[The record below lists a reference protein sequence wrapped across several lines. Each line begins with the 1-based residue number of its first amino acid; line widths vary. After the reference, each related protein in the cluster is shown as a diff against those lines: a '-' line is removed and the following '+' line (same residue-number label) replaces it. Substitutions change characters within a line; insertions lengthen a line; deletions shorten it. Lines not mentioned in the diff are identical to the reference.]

1 AYGIGHAQVEKTNEQ
16 LMLAPLQDV
25 SLRIQEVMTRLF
37 SEAKSDLI
45 KDGFAA
51 DDIKTC
57 KQFVFMRLRG
67 QETSIEIE
75 FHEGDDLRRK
85 FIRRY
90 KKVYGHWIPHRE
102 IEVESVRVMVAV
114 GDQTV
119 SSSSKRATR
128 YTPQPIKHKKIFSNG
143 RWRQCPVYRWE

>member
-1 AYGIGHAQVEKTNEQ
+1 DAKEYILLCFGGAGGQHTCALASMLNVSKVIVPYDAGLLSAYGIGHAQVEKTNEQ

-90 KKVYGHWIPHRE
+90 KKV
-102 IEVESVRVMVAV
+102 
-114 GDQTV
+114 
-119 SSSSKRATR
+119 
-128 YTPQPIKHKKIFSNG
+128 
-143 RWRQCPVYRWE
+143 